1 MVRGREGWRFGG
13 FVVVL
18 VRLGLDTKLH
28 YNWTLK
34 IGCMPIPGGLTGG
47 LVGVADGVGMNLV
60 KDCLGWTGQ
69 GKIWLCWRRRED
81 GKCLSLIVALERW

>member
-1 MVRGREGWRFGG
+1 MVGGGEGWRLGW

-34 IGCMPIPGGLTGG
+34 IGRMPIPGGLTGG
-47 LVGVADGVGMNLV
+47 LVGVADGVGMNPVEGL
-60 KDCLGWTGQ
+60 LGMGWAGQ
-69 GKIWLCWRRRED
+69 NLAMLEKKRRR
-81 GKCLSLIVALERW
+81 